1 MGEAKMVDVSG
12 KDVVLRI
19 ARARG
24 FIRLREESL
33 RRVKEGS
40 VEKGDVI
47 SVAKVSA
54 INAVKKTPE
63 ILLLCHPIPIEGV
76 EVDVSIEE
84 DGVSVEVEVRA
95 HHRTGVEMDALFGVS
110 AALLNIWDM
119 MKRYEKDESGLYPET
134 SIESIVVV
142 KKIKRTE
149 EK

>member
-1 MGEAKMVDVSG
+1 MIDVSK

-24 FIRLREESL
+24 FIKLSERSL
-33 RRVKEGS
+33 RRIREGS

-76 EVDVSIEE
+76 RVDVSVEE
-84 DGVSVEVEVRA
+84 KGISVEVEVRA

-119 MKRYEKDESGLYPET
+119 VKRYEKDERGLYPGT
-134 SIESIVVV
+134 SIESIAVVE
-142 KKIKRTE
+142 KIKGTAE

>member
-1 MGEAKMVDVSG
+1 MIDVSE

-24 FIRLREESL
+24 FIRLSERSL
-33 RRVKEGS
+33 RRIREGS

-47 SVAKVSA
+47 SVTKVSA
-54 INAVKKTPE
+54 ISAVKKTPE

-76 EVDVSIEE
+76 RVDVSVEE
-84 DGVSVEVEVRA
+84 RGISVEVEVRA

-119 MKRYEKDESGLYPET
+119 VKRYEKDERGLYPET
-134 SIESIVVV
+134 SIESIAVVE
-142 KKIKRTE
+142 KIKGTGE